1 MALEIQPRIVDD
13 VVILD
18 MTGRLWVLDWGL
30 HNRMQSLLAE
40 GRRFFILNLAN
51 LDYIDSTGLGQLITL
66 WTSIR
71 TKNGNLVLL
80 RPTQRVRRLRTIA
93 RLQVVFAAFD

>member
-18 MTGRLWVLDWGL
+18 MTGRLWVLDRGL

-40 GRRFFILNLAN
+40 GRRFFM
-51 LDYIDSTGLGQLITL
+51 GLSRAQLKFL
-66 WTSIR
+66 
-71 TKNGNLVLL
+71 
-80 RPTQRVRRLRTIA
+80 
-93 RLQVVFAAFD
+93 